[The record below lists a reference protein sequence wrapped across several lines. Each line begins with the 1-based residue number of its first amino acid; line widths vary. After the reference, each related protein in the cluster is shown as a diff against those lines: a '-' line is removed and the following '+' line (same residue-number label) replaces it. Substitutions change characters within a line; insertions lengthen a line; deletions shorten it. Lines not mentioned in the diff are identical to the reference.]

1 MTTATEAMKPQLQG
15 SWRVDPRHSSVE
27 FAVRHMMIAT
37 VSGRFRDYEGTLDA
51 TGDELVLEGVVRVE
65 SLTTDDEQRD
75 GHLVSPDFFDAERHP
90 EIRFRS
96 RRFEPTGERTV
107 RVVGEFTMRG
117 VTKELEL
124 AGRLAGAGV
133 DPWGSER
140 IGIDLEAT
148 IDRREYG
155 LTWNQP
161 LPSGG
166 VLVGDDVRL
175 ILSFSLVKAEA

>member
-1 MTTATEAMKPQLQG
+1 MATTAETIQQQIHG
-15 SWRVDPRHSSVE
+15 SWNVDPTHSSVE

-51 TGDELVLEGVVRVE
+51 TGVEPVLEGVVRVE

-96 RRFEPTGERTV
+96 TRFEPTGERTV
-107 RVVGEFTMRG
+107 RVVGDFTMRG
-117 VTKELEL
+117 VTKEIEL
-124 AGRLAGAGV
+124 GGTLTGAGV

-166 VLVGDDVRL
+166 FLVGDDVRL
-175 ILSFSLVKAEA
+175 ILSFSLVKVEG

>member
-1 MTTATEAMKPQLQG
+1 MTTATEAIQRQIQG
-15 SWRVDPRHSSVE
+15 VWHVDPTHSSVE
-27 FAVRHMMIAT
+27 FAVRHMMVAT
-37 VSGRFRDYEGTLDA
+37 VNGRFREFDGTLDA
-51 TGDELVLEGVVRVE
+51 TGDEPVLEGSVRVA

-96 RRFEPTGERTV
+96 TRFEPTGERTV
-107 RVVGEFTMRG
+107 RVAGDFTMRG
-117 VTKELEL
+117 VTKEIEL
-124 AGRLAGAGV
+124 PGTLAGAGV
-133 DPWGSER
+133 DPWGNER
-140 IGIDLEAT
+140 TGIDLETT

-166 VLVGDDVRL
+166 FLVGDDVRL